1 MFYATEFD
9 IHADLAAY
17 NKPTV
22 VMVGIVVKLTSAVS
36 INKESIYNW
45 LTRS

>member
-22 VMVGIVVKLTSAVS
+22 VMVGIVVPH
-36 INKESIYNW
+36 I
-45 LTRS
+45 